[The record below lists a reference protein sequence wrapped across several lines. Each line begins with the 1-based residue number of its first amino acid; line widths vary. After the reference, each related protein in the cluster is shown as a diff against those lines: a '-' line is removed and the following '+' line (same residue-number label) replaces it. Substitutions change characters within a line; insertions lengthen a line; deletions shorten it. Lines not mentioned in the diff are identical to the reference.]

1 MVYGLFV
8 ATHRLSVVAA
18 SGAALWLQRAR
29 SGAGRLQHVLH
40 TNSELWLM
48 DLVALQHV
56 GP

>member
-29 SGAGRLQHVLH
+29 SGAGRLQHVLY